1 MIMEQVRSTKER
13 VATQEDYEIA
23 KAINSAAKFIIN
35 NPSLANGR
43 LVRDKETNT
52 LYFNGIPC
60 YEPVTLTSVVLQ
72 GCVKSRME
80 GPLLISITD
89 FSSGTS
95 INGEEHTFFFQ
106 SIIDAKLNVI
116 VQTKTII
123 DGYLLI
129 RE

>member
-1 MIMEQVRSTKER
+1 MEQVRSTKER

-23 KAINSAAKFIIN
+23 KALNSAAKFIIN

-43 LVRDKETNT
+43 LVKDKETNT
-52 LYFNGIPC
+52 LHFNAIPF

-80 GPLLISITD
+80 GPLLISTTD
-89 FSSGTS
+89 FTSGTS
-95 INGEEHTFFFQ
+95 INGKEHTFFFQ
-106 SIIDAKLNVI
+106 SIIDAKLNLV

-123 DGYLLI
+123 DGETI
-129 RE
+129 KRE